1 MRSTSLSRLATLMLG
16 IFGIAVTNKLDICL
30 DTCNEKVSEEYQKIK
45 YVMCST
51 FNARWNGCY
60 YLFIGMACMPN
71 LFKTAIHC
79 IKWSCQIPSQFFF
92 FVSGYIYW
100 TAQKGLCRPRRMS
113 YVRHDKITKQ
123 NNKDTVN
130 DFDIFDD
137 DFSILSK
144 IPLTKINKQ
153 IVH

>member
-1 MRSTSLSRLATLMLG
+1 MLFSFNVLSARFLSKFQSQIQNICHAWVFWTLMRSTSLSRLATLMLG

-100 TAQKGLCRPRRMS
+100 TAQKGLCRPRRM
-113 YVRHDKITKQ
+113 
-123 NNKDTVN
+123 
-130 DFDIFDD
+130 
-137 DFSILSK
+137 
-144 IPLTKINKQ
+144 
-153 IVH
+153 